1 MSNNKFYTP
10 DGFTDQLPEVCAF
23 KREAEGKLR
32 NVFTGA
38 GYMEI
43 ETPGVEYSDIYTST
57 NLVPQEELYKFCD
70 QKGRLLCARYDG
82 TVPAVRFAAN
92 LYKDEPLPLRLFY
105 IENMY
110 RFNQM
115 GGGKQSGFTQGG
127 VEFMGA
133 AGSEADSEV
142 IALAV
147 ESALEIGIKDL
158 QVSIGQVRF
167 FDGLATQFGLSDEVK
182 DRIRTA
188 ITQKDSVTIENM
200 AKSSGLSDK
209 DTETLRML
217 IECQGGYEVIEQFR
231 ERVTDSGALAALDNL
246 EEILN
251 IMDEYGYLKYITVDL
266 GLIGSEDY
274 YTGVIFKGY
283 TYEVGFPIFGGGR
296 YDNVAELFGR
306 KMEAVGFSISLTLAV
321 TALMRQGLDLTRQTA
336 SAIVGFDRNI
346 KGARAKAIALAKA
359 LREEYTSVILDSSG
373 MSEEELDQYSEL
385 NNIPA
390 SFYVN
395 EGDEE

>member
-32 NVFTGA
+32 EVFAGA
-38 GYMEI
+38 GYKEI
-43 ETPGVEYSDIYTST
+43 ETPGVEYCDIYTST
-57 NLVPQEELYKFCD
+57 GLLGAEDLYKFCD

-133 AGSEADSEV
+133 SGAEADSEV
-142 IALAV
+142 IALAI
-147 ESALEIGIKDL
+147 ESALAIGVKDL
-158 QVSIGQVRF
+158 QISLGQVRF
-167 FDGLATQFGLSDEVK
+167 FDGLARQLGLTDEDK
-182 DRIRTA
+182 TTIRNA
-188 ITQKDSVTIENM
+188 IKQKDSVTIEST
-200 AKSSGLSDK
+200 AKAAGLSARDA
-209 DTETLRML
+209 ETLLML
-217 IECQGGYEVIEQFR
+217 SECQGGYEIIDQFD
-231 ERVTDSGALAALDNL
+231 ERVTDDGAKAALQSLRD
-246 EEILN
+246 ILD
-251 IMDEYGYLKYITVDL
+251 IMEEYGYSKYITIDL
-266 GLIGSEDY
+266 GLIGSEKY

-283 TYEVGFPIFGGGR
+283 TYEVGFPIIGGGR

-306 KMEAVGFSISLTLAV
+306 KMEAVGFSLSLTLAI
-321 TALMRQGLDLTRQTA
+321 TALMRQGLELTRSQA
-336 SAIVGFDRNI
+336 SAIVGYDRNI
-346 KGARAKAIALAKA
+346 KGARSKAIALARA

-373 MSEEELDQYSEL
+373 MSEEELDSYSDL
-385 NNIPA
+385 NGIPA

-395 EGDEE
+395 EGDEA